1 MRFRVLQIFED
12 TLPSEMHHA
21 KVVSNAHDVMKRE
34 KIDLSSYWECFC
46 KDNVLACFLPHILKE
61 WALLLTTDKRFFSTA
76 SEVLPSYCPIKHY
89 KHVCAIMKTL
99 QMPFLDQTVVTA
111 NVDLPKLSEHDK
123 ILSNFYYTARQS
135 DQIKGMKNEHIDAL
149 IEYFSSAAKPTNAK
163 WVGHISS
170 LPFFTDVV
178 GNYLPICGKEA
189 YAWPNQMCSSGYL
202 RWTEGLNVIF
212 VRPDA
217 NWTTLGSAQQLSIN
231 TAITAEQVYMD
242 YIFPRFDRLSEDE
255 RYSHLQHIKNCLC
268 YPNANYSNMKTAKRS
283 KEEVKQIVRA
293 RDFIIALETLRCI
306 CPEHSSNLQPI
317 SSFYDH
323 TVALFTVFSCGF
335 QTLPQRLR
343 SESWLK
349 FFKFLGLKTAPTKNQ
364 FLELCKKTAR
374 KDVPSTKDCCN
385 ILLDHIF
392 DVTTNSWS
400 CDEKFLKTVSEVP
413 FVCTVNTL
421 SVDWILPDAKPA
433 DHLVKLKGAA
443 TERLMKRLW
452 TIRPIISLPWMC
464 TFKLSEKNEV
474 TCSLA
479 NSLGIIYEPNVADVV
494 GNMRNICNGRH
505 ADDSLFDNYPRD
517 LFPPTESD
525 DLLSV
530 MCENL
535 KALNKFVNDPE
546 IESLAK
552 LPCIPVYCDL
562 LNQDPR
568 KVVLV
573 KPSCVIDA
581 YSYVMK
587 EYHPLLL
594 SLPTEL
600 NSYSQLVAKV
610 GVKKNLELQHMQ
622 ILLEKIYTRCPGGK
636 LEDPNSQNYVS
647 NAIRHIHSHL
657 GSETEAHGESFVS
670 SSLTPL
676 YLPDTNNVLKKSTD
690 MIYRD
695 NASFFGP
702 ADFDLSATNYAH
714 FDISITL

>member
-1 MRFRVLQIFED
+1 MKLI
-12 TLPSEMHHA
+12 
-21 KVVSNAHDVMKRE
+21 AHSM
-34 KIDLSSYWECFC
+34 
-46 KDNVLACFLPHILKE
+46 
-61 WALLLTTDKRFFSTA
+61 
-76 SEVLPSYCPIKHY
+76 
-89 KHVCAIMKTL
+89 
-99 QMPFLDQTVVTA
+99 
-111 NVDLPKLSEHDK
+111 
-123 ILSNFYYTARQS
+123 
-135 DQIKGMKNEHIDAL
+135 
-149 IEYFSSAAKPTNAK
+149 
-163 WVGHISS
+163 
-170 LPFFTDVV
+170 
-178 GNYLPICGKEA
+178 
-189 YAWPNQMCSSGYL
+189 
-202 RWTEGLNVIF
+202 
-212 VRPDA
+212 
-217 NWTTLGSAQQLSIN
+217 
-231 TAITAEQVYMD
+231 
-242 YIFPRFDRLSEDE
+242 
-255 RYSHLQHIKNCLC
+255 
-268 YPNANYSNMKTAKRS
+268 
-283 KEEVKQIVRA
+283 
-293 RDFIIALETLRCI
+293 
-306 CPEHSSNLQPI
+306 
-317 SSFYDH
+317 
-323 TVALFTVFSCGF
+323 
-335 QTLPQRLR
+335 
-343 SESWLK
+343 
-349 FFKFLGLKTAPTKNQ
+349 
-364 FLELCKKTAR
+364 
-374 KDVPSTKDCCN
+374 
-385 ILLDHIF
+385 
-392 DVTTNSWS
+392 
-400 CDEKFLKTVSEVP
+400 
-413 FVCTVNTL
+413 
-421 SVDWILPDAKPA
+421 
-433 DHLVKLKGAA
+433 
-443 TERLMKRLW
+443 
-452 TIRPIISLPWMC
+452 
-464 TFKLSEKNEV
+464 
-474 TCSLA
+474 A
-479 NSLGIIYEPNVADVV
+479 NSLGIIYVPNVADVV
-494 GNMRNICNGRH
+494 GNVRNICNGRH

-562 LNQDPR
+562 LNRDPR

-622 ILLEKIYTRCPGGK
+622 ILLEKNYTRCPGGK

-714 FDISITL
+714 FDISITGPYKVSAVVLCELLPNQVRPLGMSKILKQVPDSDCESVENSELSLKVRTTIWTQVIQS